1 MITRGEN
8 LVAHIFENTSDQF
21 LKALRQ
27 DISWDDAVSVQRS
40 DDSNQPDVDI
50 TTRHSFIYRRLGHLT
65 VNPNKMGANEALVKS
80 YVFSPDDRLGI
91 VNSNE
96 KSVGDF
102 IARLIRVAR
111 EERAFDSQ
119 FRVPDPAAASGQATR
134 MFVLHGPR
142 GTGKT
147 FFLNYLLSRYSELLD
162 KEKVIWVRINLVTNF
177 GPHNQLEN
185 WIPAQASKILLRYYD
200 ENQKSRHPG
209 SQPPIPLDF
218 VEHIKTYVEEQ
229 YAEYPDRLRE
239 LRDHIIIMKESF
251 RDLRYDKPVSEDLV
265 PPVLGKEIMRYAREM
280 GYSFIVALDGLD
292 RLDITNSA
300 KEKFDSLCRQVD
312 LIGRAYESQGFTL
325 LVASRTK
332 TLLSTNSCFSDPYR
346 QGSTRCL
353 PMGKVDLS
361 AIVRRRL
368 EMLKDEIFRQAPL
381 YEWDILD
388 WPEHI
393 NEFGLRLFDDQGG
406 FIGGLLDTL
415 GDDRRAQM
423 QIIQL
428 DYLDFLET
436 KRARAYQ
443 LIEYLT
449 KAGKRYPPRYYFYAK
464 YKDGDL
470 IQAGNAE
477 PTPLD
482 SKFFPTI
489 FSFPI
494 LQEGQSGNLSHPHS
508 MLIGLRIAQ
517 LVLSCSELIRD
528 KESYVRDPM
537 LGRELGSICK
547 KMFGY
552 EEQLVYALLEELAE
566 FDMMQLDGGLYPLP
580 VKREDYVIRD
590 RPKLRVL
597 LDTMI
602 YDIAYLNLVA
612 MRVPVAVDV
621 LSSENNTFGLFK
633 AETLDQKLSSLGRE
647 STMSGWIFA
656 KAVNAISL
664 YRLVK
669 YINDVQK
676 SNANVNFRKLND
688 RQKIIFDNAVKG
700 IGSKGIGMFDVHR
713 EMERNIRKQIGG
725 IFTKYE
731 RDRSADALGRLLKR
745 ISNHFTKWDGV
756 SYEY

>member
-8 LVAHIFENTSDQF
+8 LVGHVFENTSDQF
-21 LKALRQ
+21 LEALRQ
-27 DISWDDAVSVQRS
+27 DISWDDAVSVQRA
-40 DDSNQPDVDI
+40 DESNQPDVDI
-50 TTRHSFIYRRLGHLT
+50 ATRHSFIYRRLGHLT
-65 VNPNKMGANEALVKS
+65 VNPNKLGANEALVKS
-80 YVFSPDDRLGI
+80 YVFSPDPRPGI
-91 VNSNE
+91 VNSND
-96 KSVGDF
+96 KSVADF
-102 IARLIRVAR
+102 IGRLIRIAK

-119 FRVPDPAAASGQATR
+119 LHVPDPAAASGQATR

-177 GPHNQLEN
+177 APNNKLEN

-200 ENQKSRHPG
+200 INQKSRSQG

-218 VEHIKTYVEEQ
+218 IEHIKAYIEEE
-229 YAEYPDRLRE
+229 YADYPDRLRE

-251 RDLRYDKPVSEDLV
+251 RDLKYDKPVSEDMV
-265 PPVLGKEIMRYAREM
+265 PSVLGKEIMRYAREM
-280 GYSFIVALDGLD
+280 GYSFIVTLDGLD

-300 KEKFDSLCRQVD
+300 KAKFDSLCRQVD
-312 LIGRAYESQGFTL
+312 LIGRAYERQGFTL
-325 LVASRTK
+325 LVVSRT
-332 TLLSTNSCFSDPYR
+332 TLLNTNSCFSDPYR

-353 PMGKVDLS
+353 PMGKVDLL
-361 AIVRRRL
+361 AIANRRL
-368 EMLKDEIFRQAPL
+368 EMLMEEIPRKAPE
-381 YEWDILD
+381 YGWDILD

-393 NEFGLRLFDDQGG
+393 KEFKRRLFDDQDG
-406 FIGGLLDTL
+406 FFGGLLDTL

-428 DYLDFLET
+428 DYLDFLVT

-464 YKDGDL
+464 YEDGDL
-470 IQAGNAE
+470 IHAGNAE

-494 LQEGQSGNLSHPHS
+494 LQEGQSDYLSHPHS
-508 MLIGLRIAQ
+508 MLVGLRIAQ
-517 LVLSCSELIRD
+517 LVLSCSELIKN
-528 KESYVRDPM
+528 KENLVRDSM
-537 LGRELGSICK
+537 LGRELSLICK
-547 KMFGY
+547 QMFGY

-566 FDMMQLDGGLYPLP
+566 FDMVQLDGGLYPLP
-580 VKREDYVIRD
+580 IRREEYVIRA
-590 RPKLRVL
+590 RPKLRML

-602 YDIAYLNLVA
+602 YDIAYLNLAA
-612 MRVPVAVDV
+612 MRVPVAVGV
-621 LSSENNTFGLFK
+621 LSSDNNTFGLFK
-633 AETLDQKLSSLGRE
+633 AETLDQKLSSLDRE

-656 KAVNAISL
+656 KTVNAISL

-669 YINDVQK
+669 YINDLQK
-676 SNANVNFRKLND
+676 SNAKVNYRELNS
-688 RQKIIFDNAVKG
+688 RQKIIFDNALNG
-700 IGSKGIGMFDVHR
+700 IGSKGIGMFNVPR

-725 IFTKYE
+725 IFTTYE
-731 RDRSADALGRLLKR
+731 KDRSADALGKLLKR
-745 ISNHFTKWDGV
+745 MSNHFTKWDGV